1 MPIRPEEL
9 HRYPADWKRISLHIR
24 ADRAKWQCECLG
36 ECGHD
41 HNGRCVAMVG
51 RRLESGAPVVLTVA
65 HLNHTPEDCRPE
77 NLRAYCQ
84 ACHLRYDAQ
93 HHAQTRAATRRRAL
107 AEAGQAELPLEAPRR
122 IQRRR
127 TPGWRAPDDA
137 VYVGRGSRWG
147 NQWRVARNVNG
158 LWEVS
163 FRGWAV
169 LGVEESRAAARQM
182 AVDAYREALEAGRL
196 AITPLMVSRDLAGCD
211 LMCWCPLDQPCHAD
225 ILLEIANS
233 QPAGGAR

>member
-1 MPIRPEEL
+1 MSER
-9 HRYPADWKRISLHIR
+9 HRYPADWQTISLHIR

-41 HNGRCVAMVG
+41 HDGRCAAMVG

-84 ACHLRYDAQ
+84 ACHLRYDAE
-93 HHAQTRAATRRRAL
+93 HHAQTRAATRRREL

-127 TPGWRAPDDA
+127 TPGWRAPEDC

-147 NQWRVARNVNG
+147 NPWHVEQGVDG
-158 LWEVS
+158 LWKVT
-163 FRGWAV
+163 FRGWAD
-169 LGVEESRAAARQM
+169 LRITEDRASAQQVAA
-182 AVDAYREALEAGRL
+182 DAYREALAAGRL
-196 AITPLMVSRDLAGCD
+196 AVTPLMVRRDLAGRD
-211 LMCWCPLDQPCHAD
+211 LMCWCPEGSPCHGD
-225 ILLEIANS
+225 VLLEVANS
-233 QPAGGAR
+233 QPEGSTS